1 MEFGKLVRGELP
13 EWTQA
18 FSGDGY
24 GEGSGS
30 GDGDGYGDGDGS
42 GSGYGDGYG
51 DGDGSGSGYGDG
63 SGYGSGYGSGDGYWT
78 SVFTSNG
85 WTEKQKIRLGE
96 LMETPS
102 ILAFWKSDA
111 KGLPVNGGFS
121 HRAAAAGIIEEI
133 RGPLR
138 ICTAGG
144 LHATMNP
151 EKWRGERI
159 WVVALYGETQW
170 QDDKC
175 ASLKREI
182 LGEIVEDL

>member
-24 GEGSGS
+24 G
-30 GDGDGYGDGDGS
+30 DGDGYGYGYGS
-42 GSGYGDGYG
+42 GDGYG
-51 DGDGSGSGYGDG
+51 D
-63 SGYGSGYGSGDGYWT
+63 GYGSGDGYWT

-121 HRAAAAGIIEEI
+121 NRAAAAGIIEEI

-138 ICTAGG
+138 ICTAG

-159 WVVALYGETQW
+159 WVVALHGEAQW